1 MDNLTHS
8 LVGLVAAKAGL
19 EKLSPG
25 ATTLCVLAAN
35 SPDADIV
42 ALIFGGRW
50 VFLQQH
56 RGISHSILGVFVL
69 TLALPLVFY
78 LVDTLLSSVRKRER
92 RVKLLG
98 LLLVSAVGT
107 ATHPLMDW
115 TNNYGVRF
123 LLPWNP
129 RWFYGDFVF
138 IVDPYI
144 WIVLGG
150 AAFLL
155 TTKTRKRLIAWVII
169 ALVPSY
175 LVLVGPSGPRLLLN
189 EIVLRLLWVGAL
201 IVVVSLYRRK
211 IAGRAGA
218 KIAIAALAT
227 VAIYCAGLAAA
238 HRVALRGAEL
248 QATTIASRNAE
259 NVIRVAAMPT
269 VANPAEWVCIMETER
284 ATYKFNFS
292 MISSPPGS
300 ANPPSSA
307 NIVRYE
313 KPMGLDVEPV
323 AQAVRDKR
331 SGVFLGFARFPV
343 VQVVGED
350 CATQTL
356 VQFADLRYTEPGRS
370 RGTFSLD
377 VPVDCPAQTETK

>member
-1 MDNLTHS
+1 M
-8 LVGLVAAKAGL
+8 
-19 EKLSPG
+19 
-25 ATTLCVLAAN
+25 
-35 SPDADIV
+35 
-42 ALIFGGRW
+42 
-50 VFLQQH
+50 
-56 RGISHSILGVFVL
+56 
-69 TLALPLVFY
+69 VFY
-78 LVDTLLSSVRKRER
+78 LVDTLLSSLRKRER
-92 RVKLLG
+92 RVKLPG
-98 LLLVSAVGT
+98 LLLVSAIGT

-138 IVDPYI
+138 IVDPFI

-155 TTKTRKRLIAWVII
+155 TTKTRKRLIVWVII

-189 EIVLRLLWVGAL
+189 EIVLRLLWIGAL
-201 IVVVSLYRRK
+201 IVLVSLHRRK

-218 KIAIAALAT
+218 KIAMAALAT

-248 QATTIASRNAE
+248 QATTIANRNAE

-269 VANPAEWVCIMETER
+269 VADPTEWVCVMETER

-300 ANPPSSA
+300 RNPPSSA
-307 NIVRYE
+307 NILRYE
-313 KPMGLDVEPV
+313 KPMGSNAEPV
-323 AQAVRDKR
+323 AQAVRDSR

>member
-35 SPDADIV
+35 SPDADII

-155 TTKTRKRLIAWVII
+155 TTKTRKRLVAWVII

-307 NIVRYE
+307 NIVRY
-313 KPMGLDVEPV
+313 
-323 AQAVRDKR
+323 
-331 SGVFLGFARFPV
+331 GVFLGFSRFPV

>member
-8 LVGLVAAKAGL
+8 LVGLAAAKAGL

-42 ALIFGGRW
+42 ALIFGRW

-56 RGISHSILGVFVL
+56 RGISHSIVGVCL
-69 TLALPLVFY
+69 LALALPFIFCLG
-78 LVDTLLSSVRKRER
+78 DALLARARNRKR
-92 RVKLLG
+92 RVKLRG
-98 LLLVSAVGT
+98 LLLASIVAT

-115 TNNYGVRF
+115 TNNYGVRP

-138 IVDPYI
+138 IVDPFI
-144 WIVLGG
+144 WLVLGG

-155 TTKTRKRLIAWVII
+155 TAKTKKHLIVWILI

-175 LVLVGPSGPRLLLN
+175 LVLVGPSGPRLLAN
-189 EIVLRLLWVGAL
+189 EIVLRLLWIGAL
-201 IVVVSLYRRK
+201 IVLVNLYK

-218 KIAIAALAT
+218 KIAMAALAI
-227 VAIYCAGLAAA
+227 VAIYCGGLAAT
-238 HRVALRGAEL
+238 HFVALR
-248 QATTIASRNAE
+248 QAKFQAANIARMNSE
-259 NVIRVAAMPT
+259 QVSRVAAMPT
-269 VANPAEWVCIMETER
+269 VANPAEWVCVMETDR
-284 ATYKFNFS
+284 ATYRFNLS
-292 MISSPPGS
+292 LLRSPPV
-300 ANPPSSA
+300 SA

-313 KPMGLDVEPV
+313 KPIGLEAEAVT
-323 AQAVRDKR
+323 QAARDSR
-331 SGVFLGFARFPV
+331 SQVFLGFARFPV
-343 VQVVGED
+343 ARVASED

-356 VQFADLRYTEPGRS
+356 VQFADLRYTEPGKG

-377 VPVDCPAQTETK
+377 VPVDCPALDTRNK